1 MPKVKRQ
8 KVSFLAK
15 SERKRRVTFKA
26 RGKKVSFIATVPS
39 KRRKRV
45 TFSARKKSK

>member
-1 MPKVKRQ
+1 MPKPRRK

-15 SERKRRVTFKA
+15 KEVKKRVTFKA
-26 RGKKVSFIATVPS
+26 RGEKVSFIATAPS

-45 TFSARKKSK
+45 TFYVKKKK

>member
-1 MPKVKRQ
+1 MAR

-15 SERKRRVTFKA
+15 GKVRKRVTFYTWNGE
-26 RGKKVSFIATVPS
+26 RVSFVAKVPS

-45 TFSARKKSK
+45 TFYTK

>member
-1 MPKVKRQ
+1 MPKPRRQ

-15 SERKRRVTFKA
+15 TEVQKRVTFKA

-45 TFSARKKSK
+45 TFYTKKKSK

>member
-1 MPKVKRQ
+1 MPRQKRH

-15 SERKRRVTFKA
+15 AKVKKRVTFKT
-26 RGKKVSFIATVPS
+26 RNKRVSFIASVPS

-45 TFSARKKSK
+45 TFQAKKNK